1 METLNKEHDIW
12 VERYRPQT
20 LEDFIGNSEVKK
32 VISESLENN
41 TIQHLTL
48 YGPPG
53 CGKTTLAKII
63 VNNLDCDS
71 LFLNASDERGIDVIR
86 DKVKGFASSATFK
99 KLKIIVLDEADFL
112 TILAQST
119 LRGVIE
125 DYSLTTRFILTC
137 NYIERMIDPI
147 LSRCTPLK
155 IVPTGK
161 HEAASYVA
169 EILDKEGV
177 EYEVEDIASI
187 INKTYPDLR
196 GCINTLQFNTA
207 NKVLVLSKD
216 TSIKSKYKEQVLLE
230 LKKKNPNWVEIRKI
244 INNSNVD
251 DFEELFHFL
260 YETSPQYAPGN
271 EGMVAIYINE
281 YSFQTQSRV
290 DKEIN
295 IMALIARLIELTKP
309 QIL

>member
-281 YSFQTQSRV
+281 YSFQAQSRV